1 VWGPFGMS
9 YLQMRCL
16 YCRLARTPAEHPQII
31 PKQKPYEVHAKQ
43 RPRIGN
49 TQAALSKA
57 CPPLNLQTV
66 IPFIHHPSPH
76 YYLSTIL
83 LPQLLPHSSR
93 VQLPQL
99 RLPKCTTAIPLR
111 RTPQQYILSQ
121 HALHRQEHPSQ
132 GRLIFSLL
140 FRLLKSSFLCQGCF
154 FNLPCDFPF
163 SLPCSEKREG
173 LLFGV

>member
-1 VWGPFGMS
+1 
-9 YLQMRCL
+9 MRSIPSN
-16 YCRLARTPAEHPQII
+16 ARTG
-31 PKQKPYEVHAKQ
+31 K
-43 RPRIGN
+43 
-49 TQAALSKA
+49 TQATLSKA
-57 CPPLNLQTV
+57 CPPLDLQTV
-66 IPFIHHPSPH
+66 IPLSTITSPH

-93 VQLPQL
+93 IQLSQL

-140 FRLLKSSFLCQGCF
+140 FYLLKSSFLCQGCF
-154 FNLPCDFPF
+154 FSLPCDFPF
-163 SLPCSEKREG
+163 SLPRSEEREG